1 MRVRGRSGRS
11 ALVVG
16 LIAALFI
23 PVLAHVA
30 PPAVSSASAPP
41 AIRSASPPTT
51 MATPAPTRA
60 PTPNAAPTIADLV
73 GQKLVVRM
81 DGTTPSASLLARIAA
96 GQVGGVILYKTNFA
110 DAAALHA
117 ISAKL
122 QAAARDAGR
131 PPLLLMTDQEGGAIR
146 NLTWAPPKVD
156 ARDMGA
162 NGTSS
167 YVLDKGQRTGAAL
180 SALGINVDLAPVAD
194 VPHTVKSFMYLER
207 RTFSSDPT
215 TAARLALAFSN
226 GLRTGGV
233 LPTVKHFPGIGRVKL
248 NTDFNVQTVRASV
261 EAMQAD
267 LKPFRRAINH
277 GAPLVMLSNA
287 TYDAWDSVNA
297 AGWSPAIATTLLRTE
312 LGFKGVSITDSLT
325 GTANARGVTERSLAV
340 KAARAGTDMILVTG
354 NEATTQ
360 AVYERLVARAT
371 DGTIPHATLQ
381 ASYDRILALKAT
393 IGG

>member
-1 MRVRGRSGRS
+1 
-11 ALVVG
+11 
-16 LIAALFI
+16 
-23 PVLAHVA
+23 
-30 PPAVSSASAPP
+30 
-41 AIRSASPPTT
+41 
-51 MATPAPTRA
+51 
-60 PTPNAAPTIADLV
+60 V

-81 DGTTPSASLLARIAA
+81 DGTTPSAGLLARIAA

-110 DAAALHA
+110 DAASLEA
-117 ISAKL
+117 ITTKL
-122 QAAARDAGR
+122 QAAAHHAGR
-131 PPLLLMTDQEGGAIR
+131 PPLLVMTDQEGGAIR
-146 NLTWAPPKVD
+146 NLPWAPPVVD
-156 ARDMGA
+156 ARAMGE

-167 YVLDKGQRTGAAL
+167 YVLGKGERTGTALAAL
-180 SALGINVDLAPVAD
+180 GVNVDLAPVAD
-194 VPHTVKSFMYLER
+194 VPHTAKSFMYLER

-226 GLRTGGV
+226 GLRAGGV

-248 NTDFNVQTVRASV
+248 NTDFNVQAVTASV
-261 EAMQAD
+261 EAMQSD

-325 GTANARGVTERSLAV
+325 GTAHARGVTEKSLAV
-340 KAARAGTDMILVTG
+340 KAAIAGTDLILVTAD
-354 NEATTQ
+354 EAGTQ
-360 AVYERLVARAT
+360 AVYDRLLQRAT
-371 DGTIPHATLQ
+371 DGTIPRATLR

-393 IGG
+393 LGG